1 MFELLF
7 FLVNFPYFLY
17 HLSSILGAGNST
29 RFKKRFRFLD
39 SMTKVRIKL
48 ASIDISALNPVIQSI
63 KDITTRAGVVMRG
76 PIPIPTRR
84 LKVTTRKSP
93 CGNGTATFDRF
104 EMRVHRRIIDIPAED
119 RILHPIMKLQIPR
132 SVQIKIEMKD

>member
-1 MFELLF
+1 M
-7 FLVNFPYFLY
+7 V
-17 HLSSILGAGNST
+17 
-29 RFKKRFRFLD
+29 
-39 SMTKVRIKL
+39 KVRIKL
-48 ASIDISALNPVIQSI
+48 SSIDIAALNTVIHSV
-63 KDITTRAGVVMRG
+63 KEITERAGVLMRG
-76 PIPIPTRR
+76 PIPLPTKR

>member
-1 MFELLF
+1 M
-7 FLVNFPYFLY
+7 
-17 HLSSILGAGNST
+17 G
-29 RFKKRFRFLD
+29 
-39 SMTKVRIKL
+39 KVRIKL
-48 ASIDISALNPVIQSI
+48 SSIEVAPINEVIESI
-63 KDITTRAGVVMRG
+63 KEITDRAGVVMRG
-76 PIPIPTRR
+76 PIPLPTKH

-93 CGNGTATFDRF
+93 CGDGTATFDRF

>member
-1 MFELLF
+1 MQTARIS
-7 FLVNFPYFLY
+7 
-17 HLSSILGAGNST
+17 LSSAEIDKLNNVLESIT
-29 RFKKRFRFLD
+29 DIVKK
-39 SMTKVRIKL
+39 TKT
-48 ASIDISALNPVIQSI
+48 SI
-63 KDITTRAGVVMRG
+63 KG
-76 PIPIPTRR
+76 PISMPTKR

>member
-1 MFELLF
+1 M
-7 FLVNFPYFLY
+7 
-17 HLSSILGAGNST
+17 A
-29 RFKKRFRFLD
+29 
-39 SMTKVRIKL
+39 KVRIKL
-48 ASIDISALNPVIQSI
+48 SSIDIGSLNGVISSV
-63 KDITTRAGVVMRG
+63 KDIAMRSGVVMRG
-76 PIPIPTRR
+76 PIPLPTKR

-104 EMRVHRRIIDIPAED
+104 EMRVHRRILDLPAED

>member
-1 MFELLF
+1 M
-7 FLVNFPYFLY
+7 
-17 HLSSILGAGNST
+17 S
-29 RFKKRFRFLD
+29 
-39 SMTKVRIKL
+39 KVRIKL
-48 ASIDISALNPVIQSI
+48 NSIEIAPINQVIESI
-63 KDITTRAGVVMRG
+63 REITQRAGVVMRG
-76 PIPIPTRR
+76 PIPLPTRR

-93 CGNGTATFDRF
+93 CGAGTATFDRF